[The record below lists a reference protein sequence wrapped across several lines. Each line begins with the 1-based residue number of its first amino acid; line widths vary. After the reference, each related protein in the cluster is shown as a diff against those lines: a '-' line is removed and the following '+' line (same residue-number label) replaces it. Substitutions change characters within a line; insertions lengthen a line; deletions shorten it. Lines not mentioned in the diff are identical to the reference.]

1 MTTTKTYPE
10 LLAER
15 AALEEKIAR
24 ARSDERAAALETV
37 KQLMRDFGIDV
48 AELGGRRV
56 SKRLAGQQPAKYRD
70 PASGKTWSGRGK
82 APAWIAG
89 KDRSAFEI

>member
-1 MTTTKTYPE
+1 MATKKGYPE

-15 AALEEKIAR
+15 AALDEKIAR
-24 ARSDERAAALETV
+24 ARSEERTAALETI

-48 AELGGRRV
+48 SELRGRRGR
-56 SKRLAGQQPAKYRD
+56 KPTGPQPVKYRD
-70 PASGKTWSGRGK
+70 AESGKTWSGRGR
-82 APAWIAG
+82 APEWIAG

>member
-24 ARSDERAAALETV
+24 ARSEERAAVLETV
-37 KQLMRDFGIDV
+37 KRLMRDFGIDV
-48 AELGGRRV
+48 TELGGRGAA
-56 SKRLAGQQPAKYRD
+56 KRPAGKQPAKYRD

>member
-1 MTTTKTYPE
+1 MATTKSYPE

-24 ARSDERAAALETV
+24 ARSDERGAAIETV
-37 KQLMRDFGIDV
+37 KQLMRDFGISV
-48 AELGGRRV
+48 NELGGRRGP
-56 SKRLAGQQPAKYRD
+56 KPAGPRPAKYQD
-70 PASGKTWSGRGK
+70 PESGKTWSGRGK

>member
-1 MTTTKTYPE
+1 MASSKSYPE

-15 AALEEKIAR
+15 AALEQKIAL
-24 ARSDERAAALETV
+24 ARSEKRASAIATI
-37 KQLMRDFGIDV
+37 KQMMSEFDIDV
-48 AELGGRRV
+48 AELGGRRAP
-56 SKRLAGQQPAKYRD
+56 KRLAGQQPAKYRD
-70 PASGKTWSGRGK
+70 PESGKTWSGRGK